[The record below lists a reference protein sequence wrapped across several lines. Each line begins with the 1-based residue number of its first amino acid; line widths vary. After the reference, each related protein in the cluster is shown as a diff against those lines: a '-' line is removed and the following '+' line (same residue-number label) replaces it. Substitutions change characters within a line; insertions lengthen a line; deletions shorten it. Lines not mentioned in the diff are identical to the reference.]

1 LSLPEFHARL
11 ATSVVVFAA
20 LAGLWALTAYLRR
33 RGVAGSLWG
42 ILAVGE
48 LLLLAQGVVGLILL
62 LEGEK
67 PARAVHILYGVVAA
81 IGLPAYFAYSK
92 GRDDRSAALH
102 YALLCFFL
110 VGIGLRAIGTAG

>member
-1 LSLPEFHARL
+1 MTLTELHTRL

-20 LAGLWALTAYLRR
+20 LAGLWALFAYLRR
-33 RGVAGSLWG
+33 RGVTGSLWG
-42 ILAVGE
+42 ILAAGE
-48 LLLLAQGVVGLILL
+48 LLFLAQGVVGLILL
-62 LEGEK
+62 LGGEK

-92 GRDDRSAALH
+92 GRDDREAALA

-110 VGIGLRAIGTAG
+110 VGIGMRAFGTAR